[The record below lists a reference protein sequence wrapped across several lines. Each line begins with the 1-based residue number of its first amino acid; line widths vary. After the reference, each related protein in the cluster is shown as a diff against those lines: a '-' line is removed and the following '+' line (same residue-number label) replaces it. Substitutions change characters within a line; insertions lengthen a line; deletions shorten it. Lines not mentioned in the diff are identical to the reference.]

1 MELNDKHIRKS
12 LYTND
17 CIQWFFKYVYQ
28 NAQNMHYNN
37 TIVEKFNTGT
47 AIKTCALYLCLIK
60 ISHLYR
66 LKILCTYV

>member
-1 MELNDKHIRKS
+1 MKLNDKHIRKS

-28 NAQNMHYNN
+28 NAQNVHYNN

-47 AIKTCALYLCLIK
+47 AIKICAFVLM
-60 ISHLYR
+60 SN
-66 LKILCTYV
+66 